1 MDQRAPCRG
10 TKNRAFI
17 DPANSSP
24 QAVRAAIKICRE
36 CPVRRE
42 CAAEALHAGELLEGI
57 DLPATDVIAAGI
69 VCTGTMTTA
78 RQLAALAKV
87 PVPEYS
93 TVAFTRPNYIGRPCL
108 SCGRTLSKWTR
119 IPEEV
124 PPGTVMHYGRQY
136 CVHCRKAYNAMLK
149 EEGRVKRGRLRK
161 HIDRHRHHKAT
172 ARGRAATRARRR
184 LAELQDAAPAAPI
197 PAVVSFIAKAV
208 TSSPSVITLA
218 PILAAVIEVKIGDVI
233 YPVMDNAE
241 APRLAA

>member
-17 DPANSSP
+17 NPANASP
-24 QAVRAAIKICRE
+24 QAVQAAVKICRE

-42 CAAEALHAGELLEGI
+42 CAAEALHAGELMEGI

-69 VCTGTMTTA
+69 VCTGTITTA

-108 SCGRTLSKWTR
+108 SCRRTLSKWTR

-124 PPGTVMHYGRQY
+124 PPGTVMHYGRQF
-136 CVHCRKAYNAMLK
+136 CVHCRPAYKAA
-149 EEGRVKRGRLRK
+149 VKREGPVRRGLLRK
-161 HIDRHRHHKAT
+161 EVDRRRHHRAT
-172 ARGRAATRARRR
+172 EPGRAATRARRR
-184 LAELQDAAPAAPI
+184 LAELQKAAPAAPI

-218 PILAAVIEVKIGDVI
+218 PILAGVIEVKIGDVI

-241 APRLAA
+241 TPRLAA